1 MTELNWTLWQ
11 TEGEKVEIV
20 TDFSFLASK
29 IILDSD
35 CSHESKDSQSYTFSS
50 SHVWMWELN
59 HKEDWAL
66 KNGWFQ
72 ILMLEKTVEL
82 PLDCK
87 EVKSVNPKGNQPW
100 IFFGRTGA
108 ETEAPVLW
116 PPDVKQQLFEE
127 NPAKTEGKR
136 RRGQQRM
143 RWLDSITASMD
154 KNLSKLREIVQ
165 DREAWRA
172 AAHEVAKSGT
182 QISGWTTATEYTS

>member
-1 MTELNWTLWQ
+1 MVKPGVLQSMGSQRVRHDWMTELNWTLWQ

-100 IFFGRTGA
+100 IFFGRTVA
-108 ETEAPVLW
+108 EAPILW
-116 PPDVKQQLFEE
+116 PPDVQSQLIEKVSD
-127 NPAKTEGKR
+127 AGKDW
-136 RRGQQRM
+136 GHEKGAAE
-143 RWLDSITASMD
+143 D
-154 KNLSKLREIVQ
+154 EIV
-165 DREAWRA
+165 R
-172 AAHEVAKSGT
+172 
-182 QISGWTTATEYTS
+182 